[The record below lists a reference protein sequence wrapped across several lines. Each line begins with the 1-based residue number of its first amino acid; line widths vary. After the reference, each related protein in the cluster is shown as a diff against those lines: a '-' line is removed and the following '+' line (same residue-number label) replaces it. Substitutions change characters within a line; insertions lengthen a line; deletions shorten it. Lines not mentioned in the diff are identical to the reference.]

1 MASTMT
7 APMPEM
13 LSRRDME
20 PQSGEWTI
28 ENCEAVRGAP
38 YTDNVSK
45 KMVVPHEDNDMA
57 RLIRAHEMMHA
68 KLSPADDYLKWLER
82 DIASDTGMKAVEEVR
97 VNYFVAK
104 AGFDVKLLSDGSEM
118 PAGERIAKSGD
129 WAGAVYSTIAF
140 TGTGGLNQF
149 LTGVRRHNKEWA
161 DVLRE
166 LSRKITKEIE
176 SADRRGQLSSTEKCT
191 DTGLAPKGFYQVE
204 RLAQW
209 VDSIANPA
217 KDESD
222 TSEDDTETT
231 DEETDETSPSTRK
244 VVSKKPPVSSDT
256 IKKGKPTVPSTR
268 GIPTWAEMSIERTPM
283 PRRTKGGIGK
293 KRRASNMGTN
303 PRRISRLLT
312 DPERRVFDSTKKGTG
327 GVVLID
333 GSGSMQLST
342 SDIMRITEAS
352 AGCTVAVYSTFSGR
366 TDGGRLFV
374 VAEKGKMVD
383 NVDDLNKGG
392 GNGCDGLAVRWAVK
406 EVKSGAPIVWVCD
419 GIVTDWR
426 DNAHDTLTLECVNLV
441 NKHGIRMAPDVEG
454 AVKILAD
461 LKRGAKPKQWQPR
474 NFRQV
479 VRKVSGGDA

>member
-1 MASTMT
+1 MKTMT

-20 PQSGEWTI
+20 PISSEWTI

-38 YTDNVSK
+38 YTDNVKK
-45 KMVVPHEDNDMA
+45 KMVVPHEDNDIA
-57 RLIRAHEMMHA
+57 RIIRAHEMMHA
-68 KLSPADDYLKWLER
+68 KLSPADDYMKWLER
-82 DIASDTGMKAVEEVR
+82 DMATDMAMKAVEEVR

-104 AGFDVKLLSDGSEM
+104 AGFDVKLLTDGSEM

-129 WAGAVYSTIAF
+129 WASAVYSTIAF
-140 TGTGGLNQF
+140 TNTGGLNQF

-161 DVLRE
+161 DTLRE
-166 LSRKITKEIE
+166 LSRKILKEIE
-176 SADRRGQLSSTEKCT
+176 HADKKRLLSSTEKCK

-209 VDSIANPA
+209 VDSIANPP

-222 TSEDDTETT
+222 DSDDDAT
-231 DEETDETSPSTRK
+231 DEEVDETSKRK
-244 VVSKKPPVSSDT
+244 AVSKKPPVSSEA
-256 IKKGKPTVPSTR
+256 IKKGKPTTPSAAGR
-268 GIPTWAEMSIERTPM
+268 IPTWATMSIERAPM

-352 AGCTVAVYSTFSGR
+352 AGCTVAVYSTFSGK

-374 VAEKGKMVD
+374 VAEKGKMVETVD
-383 NVDDLNKGG
+383 NLNKGG

-406 EVKSGAPIVWVCD
+406 EAKKGAPIVWVCD

-426 DNAHDTLTLECVNLV
+426 DDAHDTLTLECVNLV
-441 NKHGIRMAPDVEG
+441 NKHGIRMAEDVEG

-461 LKRGAKPKQWQPR
+461 LKRGTKPKQWLPR
-474 NFRQV
+474 NFRHV
-479 VRKVSGGDA
+479 VRKVSGDDA

>member
-1 MASTMT
+1 MATIMT

-13 LSRRDME
+13 LSRKDIE
-20 PQSGEWTI
+20 PVSGEWTI

-38 YTDNVSK
+38 YTDNIDK
-45 KMVVPHEDNDMA
+45 KMVVPHADNENA
-57 RLIRAHEMMHA
+57 RIIRAHEMMHA
-68 KLSPADDYLKWLER
+68 KLSPAEDYIKWLER
-82 DIASDTGMKAVEEVR
+82 DIATDMAMKAVEEVR

-104 AGFDVKLLSDGSEM
+104 AGFDVKLLTDGSEM
-118 PAGERIAKSGD
+118 PAGERLAKSGD
-129 WAGAVYSTIAF
+129 WASAVYTTIGF
-140 TGTGGLNQF
+140 SGTGGLNQF
-149 LTGVRRHNKEWA
+149 LTGVRRENKEWA

-166 LSRKITKEIE
+166 LSRKILKEMKQ
-176 SADRRGQLSSTEKCT
+176 ADKGNLLSSTEQCT
-191 DTGLAPKGFYQVE
+191 DTGLAPRGFYQVE

-209 VDSIANPA
+209 VDSIAKPA
-217 KDESD
+217 KDESESTD
-222 TSEDDTETT
+222 GDDAT
-231 DEETDETSPSTRK
+231 DEEVDETSSRK
-244 VVSKKPPVSSDT
+244 AVSKKPPVSSEA
-256 IKKGKPTVPSTR
+256 IKKGKPTTPSTGR
-268 GIPTWAEMSIERTPM
+268 IPAWATMSIEKTPM

-312 DPERRVFDSTKKGTG
+312 DPERRVFDTTKKGTG

-352 AGCTVAVYSTFSGR
+352 AGCTVAIYSTFSGR
-366 TDGGRLFV
+366 TDGGRLFI

-383 NVDDLNKGG
+383 SVDNLNKGG

-406 EVKSGAPIVWVCD
+406 EAKKGAPIVWVCD

-426 DNAHDTLTLECVNLV
+426 DDAHDTLTLECVNLV
-441 NKHGIRMAPDVEG
+441 NKHGIRMAEDVEG

-461 LKRGAKPKQWQPR
+461 LKRGATPKQWLPR
-474 NFRQV
+474 NFKHV
-479 VRKVSGGDA
+479 VRKVSGDDA